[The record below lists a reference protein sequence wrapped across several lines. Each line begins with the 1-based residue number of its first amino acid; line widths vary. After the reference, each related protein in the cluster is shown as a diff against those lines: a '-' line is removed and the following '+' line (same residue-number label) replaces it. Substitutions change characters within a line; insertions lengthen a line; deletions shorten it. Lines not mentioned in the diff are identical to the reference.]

1 MNGINTSYRGTQS
14 GQSVKDD
21 KKPVDNQEVKQEERT
36 NQNTVYGGSL
46 NLLNDAAGEKQA
58 KAEKDALKT
67 LLDTF
72 SNEHVDDVEIASR
85 KEHIAALDADIKE
98 NQETV
103 RGLETVRADLATE
116 YKVDPDS
123 QEAKE
128 LELLQK
134 EVDAGQPNPK
144 ARLSMEEK
152 EQLAQLHERGLT
164 EYQGRSIELYKQ
176 QSFFGGQIDEAKS
189 AQAEDTGVIH
199 GIHKARLKQHDM
211 VDSQKEAQ
219 QILADASD
227 EIVTTVVGEAVDE
240 IDDKREENEQKAED
254 KKDEQNQSSSNA
266 DNITNDNLQN
276 VQSDI
281 LKKQADQSIANHKLT
296 REDVLGIAVDEQ
308 V

>member
-1 MNGINTSYRGTQS
+1 MNGINTSYREVQS

-21 KKPVDNQEVKQEERT
+21 KKPENNQEVKQEERT
-36 NQNTVYGGSL
+36 DQKTVYGGSL

-72 SNEHVDDVEIASR
+72 SNEHVDDVEIANR

-103 RGLETVRADLATE
+103 RELEAARADLSTE
-116 YKVDPDS
+116 YMVEPDS

-144 ARLSMEEK
+144 TRLSMEEK

-164 EYQGRSIELYKQ
+164 EYQERSIELYKQ
-176 QSFFGGQIDEAKS
+176 QSFFSGQIDEAKS
-189 AQAEDTGVIH
+189 AQAEDTGMIH

-211 VDSQKEAQ
+211 VDSQKAAQ
-219 QILADASD
+219 QILEDASE

-240 IDDKREENEQKAED
+240 IDDKLEENEQKAED
-254 KKDEQNQSSSNA
+254 KKNEQNQSSSNT
-266 DNITNDNLQN
+266 DNTTNGNLQD

-281 LKKQADQSIANHKLT
+281 LKKQADRSIANHKLT

-308 V
+308 A